1 MIVLDAST
9 LMALLLSE
17 PGKEVVAAHVAEA
30 AISAVNLAEVLAR
43 MAREQISS
51 RLLVPKLE
59 ALGLSVVEFDQSQA
73 VIVSD
78 IREYA
83 RSYGVGLADCCCI
96 ALALQRAWPVMT
108 ADRVWTT
115 LGFEIDVRLIR

>member
-1 MIVLDAST
+1 
-9 LMALLLSE
+9 MALLLSE
-17 PGKEVVAAHVAEA
+17 PGNDVVAGEIGNA

-43 MAREQISS
+43 MARERISS
-51 RLLVPKLE
+51 RSLLPKLE
-59 ALGLSVVEFDQSQA
+59 AVGLTVVEFDQPQA

-96 ALALQRAWPVMT
+96 ALALHRAWPVMT
-108 ADRVWTT
+108 ADRVWTA